1 MALRADA
8 ARGGGAN
15 ELTAMII
22 VITNIFGQKTLV
34 VPGVKEEFLCNSRNS
49 VTPA

>member
-22 VITNIFGQKTLV
+22 VITINFLAENLV